1 MKIKETLQRDPGT
14 YPLVNQGQ
22 ARIADRTTDRERQE
36 LQGELSTFVCEGEY
50 AEGIIRILD
59 SFLTG
64 QSQTSQK
71 GAWVSGFFG
80 SGKSHLLKMLC
91 HLWQDTEFP
100 DGSTARSL
108 VPALPDDIR
117 ARLRELDTLGKRTGG
132 LLAAAGALPGG
143 TTDNVRLT
151 VLSVLLRGAGFPEQY
166 AQARFVLWLDE
177 RGYLERVRTAV
188 EQTGK
193 EWLAELNNLYVSG
206 VIAKAVLA
214 CDVHFA
220 PTEAEVRKA
229 IREQF
234 KQPSSDL
241 TTIEF
246 LAMVRQVLA
255 IKGKNGKAPCTA
267 LILDEVQQYIGS
279 SPERSTLVT
288 EVAEALSKQLD
299 GQVIVIGAGQ
309 SALSEQQLL
318 HKLLDRFTVRVQLS
332 DTDVETVTRKVLL
345 QKKPSAVAKVQDML
359 DKHDGEIARQLNDT
373 QIAARADDRATI
385 VDDYPILP
393 VRRRFWE
400 QVFRTVDLAGT
411 HSQLRSQLRIIHDAV
426 AKTGDRP
433 LGAVVPADELYDA
446 LAPEMVNTGVLLRE
460 LNERITKI
468 GADGKDPS
476 RLRQRICG
484 LVFLIGR
491 LPREGGADIGVR
503 ATAVHL
509 ADLLVDDLSANSG
522 ALREKVQASLKTLVD
537 DGTLTPLGDE
547 YRLQTREGAD
557 WDREYQNIR
566 TKLNND
572 EVALH
577 GERDRY
583 LYGGLSSVLDTVRP
597 LQGKAKERRPL
608 SMSRDATPPAQPA
621 EGLLAWIRDG
631 WSTTEKAFVDEAR
644 RAGSSGGLIY
654 AFVPKKDD
662 NDLRQAV
669 VDAMAAERTLGKKGH
684 PGSPEGQEARLGMES
699 RLAAATG
706 RRDEVVRRIVE
717 HVKVFQGGG
726 NERLETTLRERLDAA
741 ADASLERLFPRFADA
756 DALATQWEAA
766 IKRAREGAD
775 QPFQPV
781 GYTGPIEAHPVCQQ
795 VLVSIGSGAF
805 GTAIRKSLR
814 AAPYGWPQDAVD
826 AALIALH
833 RSQHVSATLNG
844 QPVIVGQLAP
854 TNIPKSEFR
863 VEHLILTLQDLL
875 TVRGVF
881 KKAGVECKAGKAGEE
896 LAKAPEFISALER
909 LHTESTGDAP
919 LPARAVVALI
929 DGLKGR
935 SGNDLLMGV
944 KEDADKLKAWIEA
957 AQAAAELAAKR
968 LPEWLT
974 AERIARHAGPI
985 GAATDAIAQLE
996 TVRSDRMLLD
1006 KTDRVSPLRTQLAT
1020 LLRKAISE
1028 VNERRGET
1036 YAKGVSALQAN
1047 AVWKELKKED
1057 RERILAEV
1065 QLVAPAAE
1073 KVGTDDALLDALDQ
1087 QTLATRAAETDAV
1100 SGRVQRAIEMAARL
1114 LEPKVQT
1121 VSVERA
1127 TLRSEADVEAWLER
1141 QRKRLLAE
1149 VKKGPVLIN

>member
-1 MKIKETLQRDPGT
+1 MKIKDTLQRDPGT

-36 LQGELSTFVCEGEY
+36 LQGELSTFVCEGQY
-50 AEGIIRILD
+50 AEGIVRILD

-71 GAWVSGFFG
+71 AAWVSGFFG

-91 HLWQDTEFP
+91 HLWQDTEFA
-100 DGSTARSL
+100 DGTTARSL

-117 ARLRELDTLGKRTGG
+117 ARLRELDTLGKRSGG

-177 RGYLERVRTAV
+177 RGYLDQVRGAV
-188 EQTGK
+188 EQAGK

-206 VIAKAVLA
+206 IIAKAVLA
-214 CDVHFA
+214 CDAHFA
-220 PTEAEVRKA
+220 SSEAEARKA

-234 KQPSSDL
+234 KQPTSDL

-246 LAMVRQVLA
+246 LSMVRQVLA
-255 IKGKNGKAPCTA
+255 LKGKNGKSPCTA

-299 GQVIVIGAGQ
+299 GQLIVIGAGQ
-309 SALSEQQLL
+309 SSLSEQQLL

-345 QKKPSAVAKVQDML
+345 QKKPAAVGTVREVL
-359 DKHDGEIARQLNDT
+359 EKHAGEIARQLNDT
-373 QIAARADDRATI
+373 QIATRAEDHETA
-385 VDDYPILP
+385 VDDYPLLP

-426 AKTGDRP
+426 AKTGDRL

-468 GADGKDPS
+468 GADGKAPS

-491 LPREGGADIGVR
+491 LPKEGGADIGVR

-522 ALREKVQASLKTLVD
+522 ALRDKVQAALQMLVD
-537 DGTLTPLGDE
+537 DGTLMQLGDE

-572 EVALH
+572 DVSLH

-583 LYGGLSSVLDTVRP
+583 LYGGISSVLDGIRM
-597 LQGKAKERRPL
+597 LQGKAKELRRL
-608 SMSRDATPPAQPA
+608 TVSRESTPPVQAG
-621 EGLLAWIRDG
+621 EGLEVWIRDG

-644 RAGSSGGLIY
+644 RAGTTGALIY
-654 AFVPKKDD
+654 VFVPKKDD
-662 NDLRQAV
+662 ADLRQAV
-669 VDAMAAERTLGKKGH
+669 VEAMATERALSKKGH
-684 PGSPEGQEARLGMES
+684 PSSPEGVEARRSMES
-699 RLAAATG
+699 RLAVATR
-706 RRDEVVRRIVE
+706 RRDEVVARILE
-717 HVKVFQGGG
+717 NVKVFQGGG
-726 NERLETTLRERLDAA
+726 NERLESSLDDKLHSAA
-741 ADASLERLFPRFADA
+741 KDSLERLFPRFSDA
-756 DALATQWEAA
+756 DALATQWDSA

-775 QPFQPV
+775 QPLQPV

-795 VLVSIGSGAF
+795 VLLTVGSGAS
-805 GTAIRKSLR
+805 GTAIRKTLR

-826 AALIALH
+826 AALVALH
-833 RSQHVSATLNG
+833 RSQHLSATLNG
-844 QPVIVGQLAP
+844 QAVGLGQLDQ
-854 TNIPKSEFR
+854 NRIPKSEFR
-863 VEHLILTLQDLL
+863 VEHLILTLPDLL
-875 TVRGVF
+875 AVRGVF
-881 KKAGVECKAGKAGEE
+881 KKAGVECKAGKAGDE
-896 LAKAPEFISALER
+896 LEKAPEFIAALEA
-909 LHTESTGDAP
+909 LHTASTGEAP
-919 LPARAVVALI
+919 LPAAAGVALI
-929 DGLKGR
+929 DDLKGR
-935 SGNDLLMGV
+935 SGNDLLLRV
-944 KEDADKLKAWIEA
+944 KEQADQLKQWIES
-957 AQAAAELAAKR
+957 AQGAAELAAKR
-968 LPEWLT
+968 RPDWIS
-974 AERIARHAGPI
+974 AERLARHAAPI
-985 GAATDAIAQLE
+985 ADAADPIEQLE
-996 TVRSDRMLLD
+996 AVRKERMLLD
-1006 KTDRVSPLRTQLAT
+1006 RTDRVAPIRAQLAKV
-1020 LLRKAISE
+1020 LRKALSV
-1028 VNERRGET
+1028 VNERRSEAHTRGL
-1036 YAKGVSALQAN
+1036 AALESN
-1047 AVWKELKKED
+1047 AAWKELKNDD
-1057 RERILAEV
+1057 REGILVEV
-1065 QLVAPAAE
+1065 RLVTPVQE
-1073 KVGTDDALLDALDQ
+1073 KVGTDGELLAALDQ
-1087 QTLATRAAETDAV
+1087 QNLTARAAETDAV
-1100 SGRVQRAIEMAARL
+1100 SGRMQRAAEIAARL
-1114 LEPKVQT
+1114 LEPKVQV
-1121 VSVERA
+1121 VSLERA
-1127 TLRSEADVEAWLER
+1127 TLRNETDVQDWLDR
-1141 QRKRLLAE
+1141 QQKRLLAE
-1149 VKKGPVLIN
+1149 VKNGPVLVN